1 MSNYSYPI
9 GLLFLLFWVFLT
21 DGNAQQIARNDTRL
35 LRFPA
40 IHNDKIVFT
49 YANDLWLVSRAGGK
63 ARQLT
68 SHAGNEFFAHL
79 SPDGKWIAFTA
90 QYSGDYDVYVMAVEG
105 GEPKRLTYYPGF
117 DQVLGWTPDGKRVLF
132 FSRRASIINPIN
144 KLFTVGLEGG
154 FPEALPLPDT
164 GFASFSPDGTK
175 LAYNRISTEYRY
187 WKRYRGGR
195 QSYVSLY
202 DLKTNKYDEIPHTDA
217 ADLAPMWFGNS
228 IYFASDR
235 DGVMNLYRYDL
246 TAKRLKKLTNYREFD
261 VKYPSLGGSDSPA
274 IVYENGGYL
283 YTFDITTEKTSKVSI
298 RVEGDLPQ
306 TKPRVVDAANYISTF
321 ALSPN
326 GERAVFGARGEVFTV
341 STQNKEARNL
351 SQTSGANELQPVWSP
366 DGKWIAYFSD
376 RSGEYEIYIRASDGS
391 GAERRV
397 TTRTNGYLFNPVWSP
412 DSRKLLFTDNTLKF
426 FYVDINDG
434 KTVLIDQ
441 SKNSEIFNYQW
452 SPDSRFVG
460 YAKANDNLFRQI
472 HIHSLE
478 QKKSYPVTDG
488 RFDDRNPVFDPSGK
502 YLYFFSS
509 RSYRPAF
516 FFRGRSDTDWGIN
529 YSDTTGIY
537 AVVLTADAKSPF
549 AVAKSD
555 ETANPANS
563 VLIDFENINRRIVN
577 APVPLGNYVN
587 LRVNKN
593 RLFYLSTPSPGT
605 DAANALPPAIR
616 SYNFASR
623 EVETVLTGNI
633 GSFQLNAAGDRIIYS
648 GNGYGIVEA
657 KSNQKPG
664 DGALDLSVMK
674 INLEPRAEW
683 KQIFDEAWRIERD
696 FFYDP
701 TLRGIDWAAIKKRY
715 EPLLPSVAHREDL
728 NYLIGEMIGELGTSH
743 LFVGGGDMPNVP
755 RTSVGLLGA
764 DFEIANGFYRFKKIY
779 RGDNS
784 SNATRS
790 PLGEPGIL
798 VKEGEYLLAVG
809 DKPLRAG
816 DEPYSFFENMV
827 GKDVVLT
834 INIKPNNEGARKITI
849 RPIGD
854 DMSLRYIDWV
864 EENRRK
870 VSAATGGRCG
880 YVHVPDVGARGIN
893 EFAKA
898 FYAQI
903 DKQCL
908 IVDSRW
914 NGGGYFP
921 SFFIELLRRQT
932 IVNYAPREGNDLRVP
947 GAAINGP
954 KVMLVNEYTGSG
966 GDSFAYYFKKTN
978 IGTIIGSRTMGATIG
993 NVGTPPTIDE
1003 GQVETAALSLWD
1015 TVGGQSKWIVENRG
1029 VVPDV
1034 TVDNRPDLVISGR
1047 DPQLEKA
1054 IEVIKVKLVKQ
1065 TPLPTRPSYKPVKI
1079 P

>member
-1 MSNYSYPI
+1 MSNYSYPVI
-9 GLLFLLFWVFLT
+9 LLFLLFWVFLT
-21 DGNAQQIARNDTRL
+21 NGNAQQITQNDTRL
-35 LRFPA
+35 LRFPT

-49 YANDLWLVSRAGGK
+49 YANDLWLVTRSGGK
-63 ARQLT
+63 AQQLT
-68 SHAGNEFFAHL
+68 SHPGAEIYAHF

-90 QYSGDYDVYVMAVEG
+90 EFGGNFDVYVISADG
-105 GEPKRLTYYPGF
+105 GEPKRLTYHPGF
-117 DQVLGWTPDGKRVLF
+117 DQVYNWTPDSKRVLF
-132 FSRRASIINPIN
+132 NSRRTSIINPIN

-154 FPEALPLPDT
+154 LPEALPLPDN
-164 GFASFSPDGTK
+164 GLASFSPDGTK

-195 QSYVSLY
+195 QSYVSIY

-217 ADLAPMWFGNS
+217 ADLAPMWYGNA

-235 DGVMNLYRYDL
+235 DGIMNLYRYDL
-246 TAKRLKKLTNYREFD
+246 AAKRLKQLTNYRGFD
-261 VKYPSLGGSDSPA
+261 VKYPSLGGENPPA

-283 YTFDITTEKTSKVSI
+283 YTFDIKTEKTSKVSI
-298 RVEGDLPQ
+298 TVEGDLPQ
-306 TKPRVVDAANYISTF
+306 TKPRVVDAANYISMF

-341 STQNKEARNL
+341 SSQNKEIRNL
-351 SQTSGANELQPVWSP
+351 TETSGANELQPVWSP

-376 RSGEYEIYIRASDGS
+376 RTGEYEIYIRASDGS
-391 GAERRV
+391 GSERPI

-412 DSRKLLFTDNTLKF
+412 DSGKLLFTDNTLKF

-434 KTVLIDQ
+434 KSVLIDQ
-441 SKNSEIFNYQW
+441 SKNGDIFNYQW

-472 HIHSLE
+472 HIYSLE

-488 RFDDRNPVFDPSGK
+488 GFDDRNPVFDPSGK

-549 AVAKSD
+549 AAEAKNED
-555 ETANPANS
+555 TAKP
-563 VLIDFENINRRIVN
+563 VRIDFENINRRIVN

-587 LRVNKN
+587 LRASKN
-593 RLFYLSTPSPGT
+593 RLFYISSPSPGT

-616 SYNFASR
+616 SYNFDKQ
-623 EVETVLTGNI
+623 EVETVLTGNV
-633 GSFQLNAAGDRIIYS
+633 GSFQLSATGDKIIYS
-648 GNGYGIVEA
+648 GNGFGIIEA
-657 KSNQKPG
+657 KPNQKTG
-664 DGALDLSVMK
+664 DGALDLSAMK
-674 INLEPRAEW
+674 MNLEPRAEW

-696 FFYDP
+696 FYYDP
-701 TLRGIDWAAIKKRY
+701 NLRGVDWAAIKKRY
-715 EPLLPSVAHREDL
+715 APLLPFVAHREDL
-728 NYLIGEMIGELGTSH
+728 NYLIGEMIAELGTGH
-743 LFVGGGDMPNVP
+743 LYVGGGDMPNVP
-755 RTSVGLLGA
+755 RTNVGLLGA

-779 RGDNS
+779 CGDNS
-784 SNATRS
+784 SNDTRS
-790 PLGEPGIL
+790 PLGEPGIS

-809 DKPLRAG
+809 DKPLRVG
-816 DEPYSFFENMV
+816 DEPYSFFENAV

-834 INIKPNNEGARKITI
+834 INNKPTSEGARKITV
-849 RPIGD
+849 RPIGNE
-854 DMSLRYIDWV
+854 MPLRYLDWT

-870 VSAATGGRCG
+870 VSEATNGRCG
-880 YVHVPDVGARGIN
+880 YIRVPDVGARGIE

-898 FYAQI
+898 FYAQT
-903 DKQCL
+903 DKEAV
-908 IVDSRW
+908 IVDTRW

-932 IVNYAPREGNDLRVP
+932 IVNYAPREGNDLKVP

-954 KVMLVNEYTGSG
+954 KVMLVNEYTSSA
-966 GDSFAYYFKKTN
+966 GDSFAYYFKKLN
-978 IGTIIGSRTMGATIG
+978 VGTVIGSRTMGATIG
-993 NVGTPPTIDE
+993 NVGTPPTIDN
-1003 GQVETAALSLWD
+1003 GFVETSALALWD
-1015 TVGGQSKWIVENRG
+1015 TVGGQSRWIIENKG

-1034 TVDNRPDLVISGR
+1034 IIDNRPDLVINGR

-1054 IEVIKVKLVKQ
+1054 IEIIKLKLVKE
-1065 TPLPTRPSYKPVKI
+1065 TPLPTRPSYKSIKI
-1079 P
+1079 L